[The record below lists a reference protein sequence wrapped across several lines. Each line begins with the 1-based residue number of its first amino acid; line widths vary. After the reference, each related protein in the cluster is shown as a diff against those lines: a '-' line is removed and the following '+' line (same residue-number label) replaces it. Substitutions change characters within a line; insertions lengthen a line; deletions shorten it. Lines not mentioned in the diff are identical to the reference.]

1 MPTCTKHRF
10 WGQFYAKRIDLPR
23 QARDEHGKIRFPEAG
38 AHQLHGDV
46 CDAEVVRACEVDA
59 VAEGP
64 GGLGAVADR
73 AVPDHNVLVALD
85 EDACG
90 KRKHAPLFQPSLCFV
105 LFCPEPVW
113 VK

>member
-1 MPTCTKHRF
+1 MVP
-10 WGQFYAKRIDLPR
+10 KR
-23 QARDEHGKIRFPEAG
+23 RFP
-38 AHQLHGDV
+38 HQLYRDV

-59 VAEGP
+59 VTEGP

-90 KRKHAPLFQPSLCFV
+90 KRKNAPLFRSSLCFG